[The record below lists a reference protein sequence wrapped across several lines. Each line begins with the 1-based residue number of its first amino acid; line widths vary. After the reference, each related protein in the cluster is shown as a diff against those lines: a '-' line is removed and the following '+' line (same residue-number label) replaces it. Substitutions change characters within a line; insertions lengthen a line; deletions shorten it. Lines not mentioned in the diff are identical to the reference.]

1 MNGVMRYILLAT
13 GLLAAALAGCVSTGR
28 PLPATALARAQDIPI
43 VPIPPPP
50 IGQPAEAPKAPPVEV
65 VPASATKP
73 ASDIPP
79 PAPPPPPAVVDNP
92 PPPSAPTT
100 AVTARQL
107 YQTARERFQHVDS
120 YIVRLIRR
128 EVVKGEMNP
137 EEVILFKFR
146 ADPWSVYLK
155 WLGKEGQG
163 REVVYVRGRYE
174 GKIHSLL
181 AAGDIP
187 FMPAGKKMSL
197 APDSFLVKSATRHPI
212 TQAGIAATIDK
223 VGEFLA
229 AVERGDRRAGTMVV
243 IGPVQRPEFE
253 RPAYAIE
260 HTLTPNFDPAMPG
273 GGKRVYYFD
282 PATGLPTLI
291 TARDERGQEVEY
303 YRYDRLQP
311 GVKLDD
317 SDFDPDALWGK
328 PKETA
333 AK

>member
-1 MNGVMRYILLAT
+1 MGCGMRYLLLTT
-13 GLLAAALAGCVSTGR
+13 GLLAACVTGCVSLGR
-28 PLPATALARAQDIPI
+28 PLPASAPPTAVLAKAQDIPL

-50 IGQPAEAPKAPPVEV
+50 IGQPGETPKPPPVEAT
-65 VPASATKP
+65 PTSAPKP
-73 ASDIPP
+73 MNDVP
-79 PAPPPPPAVVDNP
+79 PAPPSAVIDNP
-92 PPPSAPTT
+92 SPSAP

-128 EVVKGEMNP
+128 EMVKGEMNP

-146 ADPWSVYLK
+146 NEPWGVYLK

-163 REVVYVRGRYE
+163 REVVYVKGRYE
-174 GKIHSLL
+174 SKIHSLL

-187 FMPAGKKMSL
+187 FMPAGKRMAL

-212 TQAGIAATIDK
+212 TQAGIGSGIEK
-223 VGEFLA
+223 IGEFLT
-229 AVERGDRRAGTMVV
+229 AVERGDRRAGTAAIV
-243 IGPVQRPEFE
+243 GPVQRPEFDK
-253 RPAYAIE
+253 PAYGIE
-260 HTLTPNFDPAMPG
+260 HVLTAGYDPSMPG
-273 GGKRVYYFD
+273 GGKRTYFFD
-282 PATGLPTLI
+282 PANGLPTLI
-291 TARDERGQEVEY
+291 TAKDERGQEVEY

-317 SDFDPDALWGK
+317 SDFDPDVLWAK